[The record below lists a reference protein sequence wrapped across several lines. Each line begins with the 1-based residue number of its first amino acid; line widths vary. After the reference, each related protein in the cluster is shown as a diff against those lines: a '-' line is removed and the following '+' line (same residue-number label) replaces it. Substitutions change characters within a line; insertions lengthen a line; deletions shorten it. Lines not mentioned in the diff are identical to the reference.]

1 MTKQEDLLESTSAL
15 FHDLCTDKQF
25 VVLEL
30 PKGFVMDLEHD
41 SRLLGVSKSK
51 LAYVLMM
58 QGDE

>member
-1 MTKQEDLLESTSAL
+1 MTKQEDLLNSSSAL
-15 FHDLCTDKQF
+15 FYDRCTDKEL

-30 PKGFVMDLEHD
+30 PTGFVMDLEHD